1 MSENKPNRP
10 EAVRRSTQS
19 LFFESD
25 IFSASRLLARR
36 ARPGGV
42 VHEAARAVPVFRDC
56 DVLVVGGGPS
66 GTAAAVAA
74 ARTGADVVLLERYNH
89 LGGLSTGGLV
99 IWIDRMTDWSG
110 AQVIRGIASDLL
122 DRLPKDAIAGPP
134 RGLWGSA
141 DDATAAYWRERTA
154 AYHGIVTWSPT
165 IDPERL
171 KLASQELV
179 LESGVQLLL
188 HGLGTAP
195 IVQDGRVAGVVFE
208 SKEGRLAIRARVTVD
223 CTGDGDIFGRAG
235 AGGDTDIEER
245 DIHHCMNTAWLF
257 GGVDMARWIAFKT
270 GDAAGFAAFMDRGRA
285 LCGGLFERPFVSWRN
300 DVALFM
306 GPRLS
311 GYSAVDIQDQTEVEV
326 RSHRLMAQHLDAYR
340 AHAPGFADAFLML
353 SAPQLGVRHSR
364 RLPGVARVVRERW
377 NDAAPHADEIGVSPS
392 LSPKLPPVSVPYGCL
407 VPRNLDGL
415 LAAGRHVSSDAA
427 SHSFLREIPQ
437 CWLTGQAAGVA
448 AGVAVRHGVVP
459 RAVPIGEVQA
469 ELLRQGAFVRVAADS
484 LMQPDAT
491 PAKAEV

>member
-1 MSENKPNRP
+1 MSQDKSD
-10 EAVRRSTQS
+10 ATQATRQTNQS
-19 LFFESD
+19 FFFESD
-25 IFSASRLLARR
+25 IFSASRLIPRTP
-36 ARPGGV
+36 RPGGFV
-42 VHEAARAVPVFRDC
+42 QEPARAIPVFRDC

-66 GTAAAVAA
+66 GTAAAIAA

-99 IWIDRMTDWSG
+99 IWIDRMTGWDG
-110 AQVIRGIASDLL
+110 AQLIRGVASDLL

-141 DDATAAYWRERTA
+141 DAATAAYWKERTA

-179 LESGVQLLL
+179 LESGVHLLL
-188 HGLGTAP
+188 HGLGAAP
-195 IVQDGRVAGVVFE
+195 ILVDGAVAGVVFE

-235 AGGDTDIEER
+235 AGADTDIEER
-245 DIHHCMNTAWLF
+245 DIHHCMNTAWIWA
-257 GGVDMARWIAFKT
+257 GCDMNRWIAFKT
-270 GDAAGFAAFMDRGRA
+270 TDAAGFAAFMDRGRS

-311 GYSAVDIQDQTEVEV
+311 GYSAVDIQDLTEVEV
-326 RSHRLMAQHLDAYR
+326 RSHRLMAQHLEAYR
-340 AHAPGFADAFLML
+340 AHAPGFESAFLML

-364 RLPGVARVVRERW
+364 RLPGVARVTREQW
-377 NDAAPHADEIGVSPS
+377 SDGTPFDDEIGVSPS

-407 VPRNLDGL
+407 VPRTLDGL
-415 LAAGRHVSSDAA
+415 LVAGRHVSCDAA

-437 CWLTGQAAGVA
+437 CWLTGHAAGVA
-448 AGVAVRHGVVP
+448 AGLSARLRVTP
-459 RAVPIGEVQA
+459 RAVPVRSVQE
-469 ELLRQGAFVRVAADS
+469 ELVRQGAFVRIAAE
-484 LMQPDAT
+484 AT
-491 PAKAEV
+491 A